1 MFALRGGFFYEN
13 KTKGSRQYF
22 NAGIGVKYKII
33 GIDISYLAA
42 LRQGNP
48 LANTVR
54 FTVRFQIGKDM
65 KTKTS
70 APE

>member
-1 MFALRGGFFYEN
+1 L
-13 KTKGSRQYF
+13 
-22 NAGIGVKYKII
+22 KYKII

-54 FTVRFQIGKDM
+54 FTLRFQIGNTAKSNE
-65 KTKTS
+65 S